1 MKSERQRK
9 LTFDKVSLHTVK
21 NAVHRILCYKL
32 KYRFRLT
39 LDRPSK
45 IFFMRKLMGMVEIFF
60 ALCCL
65 ISAWPVLAVGEPVM
79 TRLYGF
85 SGQWVYL
92 PAVAPVGAQRPR
104 WQEPLQETNCRSRQG
119 GEGEVHMVISKR
131 WGEWELRFCWWA
143 SSVLQ

>member
-65 ISAWPVLAVGEPVM
+65 ISA
-79 TRLYGF
+79 
-85 SGQWVYL
+85 
-92 PAVAPVGAQRPR
+92 
-104 WQEPLQETNCRSRQG
+104 
-119 GEGEVHMVISKR
+119 
-131 WGEWELRFCWWA
+131 
-143 SSVLQ
+143 